1 MLQIKEEPT
10 TISLEKYV
18 QKWLLI
24 DNQLQTLQEKT
35 KTLREWK
42 KKINDTIVENMTEK
56 GIDHKILSIPNGELS
71 VQEKREFSSLSFGY
85 IEECLQEIINDEE
98 KVQVIIDY
106 LRDHRE
112 IKTIR
117 EIRRKNILSSK

>member
-1 MLQIKEEPT
+1 MLQIKEEPI
-10 TISLEKYV
+10 ISIEKYV
-18 QKWLLI
+18 QKWILI
-24 DNQLQTLQEKT
+24 DNQLQILQEKT

-42 KKINDTIVENMTEK
+42 KKLNDTIVENMTEK

-85 IEECLQEIINDEE
+85 VEECLQDLLKDDE
-98 KVQVIIDY
+98 KVQDILDY

-112 IKTIR
+112 IKTTR

>member
-1 MLQIKEEPT
+1 MLQIKDDDNL
-10 TISLEKYV
+10 SLEKCV
-18 QKWLLI
+18 QKWILI
-24 DNQLQTLQEKT
+24 DNQLQILQEKT

-42 KKINDTIVENMTEK
+42 KKLNDNIIESMTEK
-56 GIDHKILSIPNGELS
+56 KIDHKILSIPNGELS

-85 IEECLQEIINDEE
+85 IEECLQDIIQDEE
-98 KVQVIIDY
+98 KVQTIIDY

-112 IKTIR
+112 IKSIR